1 MIINQLG
8 ILVFVINKYFYFL
21 KSLKLCKILLL
32 MVELTSSYALKRLV
46 KISVSLGLSAGNPLQ
61 CSCLENPRDG
71 GPQWA
76 AISWGCTES
85 DTTEATQQQQQQH
98 ADLITFQSFN
108 HLKVRYNERGK
119 SQPGSSCQTFLV
131 SNCKYFHSVQNLC

>member
-46 KISVSLGLSAGNPLQ
+46 KISTSLGLSMLT
-61 CSCLENPRDG
+61 SSL
-71 GPQWA
+71 
-76 AISWGCTES
+76 SKV
-85 DTTEATQQQQQQH
+85 
-98 ADLITFQSFN
+98 LII
-108 HLKVRYNERGK
+108 
-119 SQPGSSCQTFLV
+119 
-131 SNCKYFHSVQNLC
+131 